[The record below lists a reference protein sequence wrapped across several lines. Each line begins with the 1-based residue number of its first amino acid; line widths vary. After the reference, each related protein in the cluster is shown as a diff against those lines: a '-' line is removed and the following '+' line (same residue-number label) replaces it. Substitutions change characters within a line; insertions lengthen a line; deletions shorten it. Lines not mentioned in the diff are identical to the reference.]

1 MRVEVQ
7 IEIDRSVEDVFA
19 YITNFE
25 NNPKW
30 QKGMVSCTF
39 TTEPPVGKGTRYT
52 QVAQFMGRTIE
63 SKFLVTKYIPD
74 ERVEFETTEST
85 FPIQIV
91 RSVSAANGG
100 TQVNAII
107 SGQPDGLMKFFAPL
121 AQIMMRRSIEA
132 DYARLKALL
141 EQEVN

>member
-1 MRVEVQ
+1 MRVDVQ
-7 IEIDRSVEDVFA
+7 IVINRPVEDVFS

-30 QKGMVSCTF
+30 QSGMVSCTF
-39 TTEPPVGKGTRYT
+39 TTEPPVDEGSRYT

-63 SKFLVTKYIPD
+63 SKFLVTRFIPN
-74 ERVEFETTEST
+74 ERIEFETTEST

-91 RSVSAANGG
+91 RSVKPLENGI
-100 TQVNAII
+100 TQVDAII
-107 SGQPDGLMKFFAPL
+107 SGQPGGLMKLFSPL
-121 AQIMMRRSIEA
+121 VQPMMRRSIEA

-141 EQEVN
+141 EQEE

>member
-7 IEIDRSVEDVFA
+7 VDIQRSVEDVFA

-30 QKGMVSCTF
+30 QNGMVSCTF
-39 TTEPPVGKGTRYT
+39 TTEPPLREGSRYT
-52 QVAQFMGRTIE
+52 QVARFMGRTIE
-63 SKFLVTKYIPD
+63 SKFVVTKFIPN

-91 RSVSAANGG
+91 RSVKPINGG
-100 TQVNAII
+100 TRVTAII
-107 SGQPDGLMKFFAPL
+107 SGQPGGLMKLFSPL
-121 AQIMMRRSIEA
+121 VKPMMRRSIEG
-132 DYARLKALL
+132 DYARLKTLL
-141 EQEVN
+141 ESVT

>member
-1 MRVEVQ
+1 MQVEVQ
-7 IEIDRSVEDVFA
+7 VEIERPIEDVFA

-30 QKGMVSCTF
+30 QNGMVSCTF
-39 TTEPPVGKGTRYT
+39 TTEPPVGEGSRYT

-63 SKFLVTKYIPD
+63 SKFLVTKFIPN

-91 RSVSAANGG
+91 RMVSPTSSG
-100 TQVNAII
+100 TLVRAII
-107 SGQPDGLMKFFAPL
+107 SGEPDGMMKLFTPL
-121 AQIMMRRSIEA
+121 AQVMMRRPIEA
-132 DYARLKALL
+132 DYARLKVIL
-141 EQEVN
+141 EQGG